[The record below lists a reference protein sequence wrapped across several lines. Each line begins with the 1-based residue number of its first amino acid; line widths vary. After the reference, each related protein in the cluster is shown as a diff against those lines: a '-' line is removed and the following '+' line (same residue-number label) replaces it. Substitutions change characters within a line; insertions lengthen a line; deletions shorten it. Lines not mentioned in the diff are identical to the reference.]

1 MSWLWIVPV
10 LGILVIIHEL
20 GHFVTARV
28 LGIRVEEFGIGFP
41 PRLFAIRHNNLD
53 YSLNWLPIGGFVRI
67 LGENGDSDAP
77 DSFGRAAAWKR
88 IIVLAA
94 GSFMNLL
101 LALLLFIGLGLFGE
115 PVPDSTQVGFASIV
129 TSSPAS
135 AAHLQAGDLLLS
147 VDGTPV
153 SDINAARDT
162 LNNNRGRQ
170 INLIIS
176 RNGQEMQVP
185 VTLRQGPDPA
195 LGVSLEAAVSPIRV
209 ADVQA
214 GTPAAAAGLQTGDII
229 KTVNGHQADSTLT
242 FAQAMDQV
250 KSGTA
255 TITVERNGTLVPL
268 TAEVANS
275 GLEGWSY
282 RLPTHTVTYPPLES
296 IGRGFS
302 RTGDLLRR
310 IPEGLATVVAGLF
323 SGQSEAG
330 VLSGPVGIAQL
341 TGEVATEQG
350 ASGLITLTALLGIN
364 LFLINLLPLPALD
377 GGRLLFILIELLRG
391 GRKIAPEKEGMVHL
405 IGMGLLL
412 LLMVVITFFDVQHL
426 LEGASI
432 LHPR

>member
-1 MSWLWIVPV
+1 
-10 LGILVIIHEL
+10 
-20 GHFVTARV
+20 
-28 LGIRVEEFGIGFP
+28 
-41 PRLFAIRHNNLD
+41 
-53 YSLNWLPIGGFVRI
+53 
-67 LGENGDSDAP
+67 
-77 DSFGRAAAWKR
+77 
-88 IIVLAA
+88 
-94 GSFMNLL
+94 
-101 LALLLFIGLGLFGE
+101 
-115 PVPDSTQVGFASIV
+115 
-129 TSSPAS
+129 
-135 AAHLQAGDLLLS
+135 
-147 VDGTPV
+147 
-153 SDINAARDT
+153 
-162 LNNNRGRQ
+162 
-170 INLIIS
+170 
-176 RNGQEMQVP
+176 
-185 VTLRQGPDPA
+185 
-195 LGVSLEAAVSPIRV
+195 
-209 ADVQA
+209 
-214 GTPAAAAGLQTGDII
+214 
-229 KTVNGHQADSTLT
+229 VNGHEAGSTLT

-268 TAEVANS
+268 TAAVANS

-377 GGRLLFILIELLRG
+377 GGRLLFILVELLRG

-405 IGMGLLL
+405 IGMGVLL
-412 LLMVVITFFDVQHL
+412 LLMVIITFFDVQHL